1 MSNKNIKNQYL
12 GLNGFVWFFGV
23 VEDILDPLKLGRV
36 KVRCYEWHTANRGA
50 IPTSSLPWAQVVM
63 PANNASISGV
73 GTSPNGLKQ
82 GSWVIG
88 FFLDGEEGQRPMIFG
103 SIPGIP
109 SHAAHDDNKGIG
121 FNDPEGRFPSAAHEP
136 DTNRLARNDANNAHS
151 VISAKNTSK
160 TSNVTI
166 ALCGGEKPA
175 ANNWA
180 EPNSPYAA
188 VYPNNHVFATQS
200 GHIKEYDDTPGNER
214 IHEYH
219 KSGTFYEVD
228 SQGVKS
234 TRIVA
239 NNYTVV
245 AKNDHVYIGGVCNL
259 YIGANCNTFIL
270 KDWNIDANNVNLR
283 VRNSFKTTANT
294 KDLTVTGDS
303 KETITGTTH
312 ITRAALNETSAATSQ
327 RYTGNYTVRYDLTSE
342 FHHEGDRKTFRGKD
356 DYARHDTGVD
366 YSCPSD
372 PSRTSDENCDDLT
385 VPTVPTSATAVA
397 NTDRTEDE
405 VQEAKDSLGD

>member
-1 MSNKNIKNQYL
+1 VSNKNIKNQYL

-36 KVRCYEWHTANRGA
+36 KVRCYEWHTSNRGA

-109 SHAAHDDNKGIG
+109 SHAAHKDNKGIG

-160 TSNVTI
+160 TANVTI

-200 GHIKEYDDTPGNER
+200 GHIKEYDDTPGSER

-219 KSGTFYEVD
+219 KSGTFYEID

-303 KETITGTTH
+303 KETVTGTTH

-327 RYTGNYTVRYDLTSE
+327 RYSGNYTVRYDLTSE

-372 PSRTSDENCDDLT
+372 PTRTSDENCDDLT
-385 VPTVPTSATAVA
+385 VPTVPTSATVVA

-405 VQEAKDSLGD
+405 VQAAKDSLGD